1 MKNKRKVMVSFE
13 RLPEPIRQ
21 EVKKAFPD
29 GFQESIKS
37 ITDHKGNTIHVLPYE
52 TKDSQYLIKMDNFKA
67 LITNYMA
74 DQNEDAIR

>member
-1 MKNKRKVMVSFE
+1 MKNKRKVMISFE

-21 EVKKAFPD
+21 EIKKAFPD
-29 GFQESIKS
+29 GFQDDIKS

-52 TKDSQYLIKMDNFKA
+52 TTDSHYLIKMDNFKA

-74 DQNEDAIR
+74 NQNEGDFR